1 MTCKGLLWL
10 ILGWREGLIKK
21 EQPAPWSEVSGI
33 KLAGSETWCTSYV
46 IWQLA
51 RAQQQDDERHG
62 LVLEGLTVPSRKPPI
77 LRDYQVA
84 NENRLFFFKEK
95 KKSILGIERRKQLH
109 LPVDIQEKK
118 SRPVCGEDLAFSH
131 LISMWLPFCWGGNWG
146 TRLCNLSKVTKV
158 VKCRNWD
165 LGPVPSPVL
174 FYFS

>member
-33 KLAGSETWCTSYV
+33 KLAGSETWCTCYV

-84 NENRLFFFKEK
+84 NENRLFLKEK
-95 KKSILGIERRKQLH
+95 KKYSGNREEETTPFTCRHSGKEKQACLWRRFGIFSFNLHVATILLRRKLRHTFMQL
-109 LPVDIQEKK
+109 VQSYK
-118 SRPVCGEDLAFSH
+118 
-131 LISMWLPFCWGGNWG
+131 GG
-146 TRLCNLSKVTKV
+146 
-158 VKCRNWD
+158 
-165 LGPVPSPVL
+165 
-174 FYFS
+174 